1 MIVVSLLLSVQ
12 CLLAPVQTPVAFP
25 YVEPPCEYC
34 AGRRTIDFAQSVGQS
49 VVAPIGGRI
58 TFAGTVVDQG
68 YVTIDPSP
76 GTGYGPEVL
85 ITVGGLVIDANI
97 VSNIVSGRNVQVGE
111 RIGVSHGLVR
121 LSMRSIREG
130 QSARYIDPTP
140 FLGRRRPRARLIPHS
155 GFGSRRAQIGLTC
168 SASFGR

>member
-1 MIVVSLLLSVQ
+1 MIVFSLLLSVQ

-25 YVEPPCEYC
+25 YVEPPCEFC
-34 AGRRTIDFAQSVGQS
+34 EGRRTIDFAQSVGQS
-49 VVAPIGGRI
+49 VFAPIAGRI
-58 TFAGTVVDQG
+58 TFAGIVVDQG

-97 VSNIVSGRNVQVGE
+97 VSGRNVHVGE
-111 RIGVSHGLVR
+111 RIGVSNGLIH

-130 QSARYIDPTP
+130 KSARYVDPTAY
-140 FLGRRRPRARLIPHS
+140 LGRRRPRVRLIPHS
-155 GFGSRRAQIGLTC
+155 GVGARRAQIGLTC
-168 SASFGR
+168 PASFGR